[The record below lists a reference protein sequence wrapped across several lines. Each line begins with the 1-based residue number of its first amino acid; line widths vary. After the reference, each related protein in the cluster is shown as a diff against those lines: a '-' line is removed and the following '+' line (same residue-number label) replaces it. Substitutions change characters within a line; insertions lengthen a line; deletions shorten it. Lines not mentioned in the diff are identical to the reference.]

1 MIKTKNLA
9 FDTQTVEADGT
20 FGGYCNVFGI
30 KDSYGDVV
38 TKGAFTHSIKN
49 WQAKNKFPPILW
61 QHDQSQ
67 VIGVWT
73 QLAEDERGLYGKG
86 KLLIDDVA
94 KAREAH
100 ALLKHG
106 AIDGLSIGYMIKDSE
121 FDNKNETLYLKELD
135 LKEISVVTFPANDE
149 SRIDAVKSLL
159 QKGELPTLS
168 QFEKFLREA
177 GFSKN
182 QAVAIASHGL
192 RRLLGEPKDTDAEK
206 AMAILQQLT

>member
-1 MIKTKNLA
+1 M
-9 FDTQTVEADGT
+9 
-20 FGGYCNVFGI
+20 
-30 KDSYGDVV
+30 
-38 TKGAFTHSIKN
+38 
-49 WQAKNKFPPILW
+49 
-61 QHDQSQ
+61 
-67 VIGVWT
+67 
-73 QLAEDERGLYGKG
+73 
-86 KLLIDDVA
+86 
-94 KAREAH
+94 
-100 ALLKHG
+100 
-106 AIDGLSIGYMIKDSE
+106 
-121 FDNKNETLYLKELD
+121 
-135 LKEISVVTFPANDE
+135 VTFPANDE